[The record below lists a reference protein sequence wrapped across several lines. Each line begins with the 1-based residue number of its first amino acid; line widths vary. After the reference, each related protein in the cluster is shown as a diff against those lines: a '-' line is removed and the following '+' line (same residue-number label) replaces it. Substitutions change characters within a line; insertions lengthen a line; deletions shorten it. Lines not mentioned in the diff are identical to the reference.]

1 MKRIFTLYLLIVA
14 TVGVA
19 QESAVLRLKYEKGDT
34 YLMKMNM
41 NQNMGDGMMLMSM
54 TMHMPIEIKSV
65 NEDVFDTEVSFSKV
79 VMNMEQGGMKMAY
92 DSESKLEDMDE
103 IAKQMHTKFGPML
116 EMVLGT
122 KTNNLGEVLETKLI
136 EGTGDVSQFAA
147 QTQSVT
153 YPKEKVTVGYS
164 WSDKREENGMTL
176 TYEYTVKSIDANNV
190 ILDLS
195 GTITGAAEG
204 TLSGNLSIDRTLG
217 IPSESNIT
225 MDMDA
230 AGQKI
235 ASTIELT
242 MDKI

>member
-1 MKRIFTLYLLIVA
+1 MKRIFTLCLLIVA

-19 QESAVLRLKYEKGDT
+19 QESALLRLNYEKGDT

-41 NQNMGDGMMLMSM
+41 DQNMGDGMMLMSM
-54 TMHMPIEIKSV
+54 TMHMPIEVKGV

-79 VMNMEQGGMKMAY
+79 VMNMEQGGTKMAY
-92 DSESKLEDMDE
+92 DSDSKLEDMDAV
-103 IAKQMHTKFGPML
+103 AKQMHTQFGPML

-136 EGTGDVSQFAA
+136 KGTGDAKQFAS

-153 YPKEKVTVGYS
+153 YPKEKITVGYS
-164 WSDKREENGMTL
+164 WSDKREENGMTM
-176 TYEYTVKSIDANNV
+176 TYEYTVQSIDANNV

-195 GTITGAAEG
+195 GNITGGAEG
-204 TLSGNLSIDRTLG
+204 ILSGNLSIDRKLG

-225 MDMDA
+225 MDMNA

-235 ASTIELT
+235 ASVIKLT
-242 MDKI
+242 MEKI